1 MRVFL
6 GFCIVIVFVILITS
20 CTSSHVYVSTG
31 DGARAGKRDSKE
43 LNSQMD
49 TELNTSVVGIGK
61 SKIVNPK

>member
-1 MRVFL
+1 MRTIL
-6 GFCIVIVFVILITS
+6 AIAIIVVLIILITS

>member
-1 MRVFL
+1 VRVFL

-31 DGARAGKRDSKE
+31 DGARAGKRNQVE
-43 LNSQMD
+43 TQMD
-49 TELNTSVVGIGK
+49 AELNTSVVGLGK

>member
-31 DGARAGKRDSKE
+31 DGARAGKRNQVE
-43 LNSQMD
+43 TQMD
-49 TELNTSVVGIGK
+49 AELNTSVVGLGK